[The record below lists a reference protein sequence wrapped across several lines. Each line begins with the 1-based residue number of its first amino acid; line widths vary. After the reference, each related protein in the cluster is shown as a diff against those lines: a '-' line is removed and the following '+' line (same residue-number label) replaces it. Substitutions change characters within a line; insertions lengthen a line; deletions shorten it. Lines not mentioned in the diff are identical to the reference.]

1 VPADPAAASTTI
13 EAGGLSFRA
22 RVAGPEDGRP
32 VFLLHGFPQ
41 TSACWFRQVPALVD
55 AGCRVVAYDQR
66 GYSPGARPAEVEAY
80 ASARFVDDLL
90 AIADALG
97 VGRFDLVG
105 HDLGGAV
112 AWTAAGTHPERLRS
126 LTVVSTPHPAAFKAA
141 YSSGSSGSS
150 GGGEGGDAGDQH
162 QKSGYIR
169 TFKESPRGEIE
180 AALLAD
186 GAAALRMVY
195 DGLPPDAVE
204 EYVSVLSA
212 PGALQAA
219 VDWYRASSGRV
230 SAATPPSP
238 VATLY
243 VWGDQDQALGRAAAE
258 ATAAHV
264 TGPYR
269 FEVIGGGTH
278 WLPELSADQLNPLL
292 LAHLAAT

>member
-1 VPADPAAASTTI
+1 VAVPADPATTDASI

-22 RVAGPEDGRP
+22 RIAGPEGGRP
-32 VFLLHGFPQ
+32 VVLLHGFPQ
-41 TSACWFRQVPALVD
+41 TSACWSRQLPGLAA
-55 AGCRVVAYDQR
+55 AGCRVVAFDQR
-66 GYSPGARPAEVEAY
+66 GYSPGARPVDVAAY
-80 ASARFVDDLL
+80 TNARFVDDLL

-97 VGRFDLVG
+97 FERFDLVG
-105 HDLGGAV
+105 HDLGGAI
-112 AWTAAGTHPERLRS
+112 AWTAAGTHPARLRS

-141 YSSGSSGSS
+141 YSSGSAG
-150 GGGEGGDAGDQH
+150 GGDAGDQH
-162 QKSGYIR
+162 QRSGYIR

-204 EYVSVLSA
+204 EYVSVLSQ

-219 VDWYRASSGRV
+219 IDWYRASSGRV

-238 VATLY
+238 VPTLY
-243 VWGDQDQALGRAAAE
+243 IWGDHDQALGRAAAE
-258 ATAAHV
+258 ATADHV

-269 FEVIGGGTH
+269 FEVIEGGTH
-278 WLPELSADQLNPLL
+278 WLPELSADVLTPLL
-292 LAHLAAT
+292 LAHLAST

>member
-1 VPADPAAASTTI
+1 V
-13 EAGGLSFRA
+13 
-22 RVAGPEDGRP
+22 DGRP
-32 VFLLHGFPQ
+32 VVLLHGFPQ
-41 TSACWFRQVPALVD
+41 TSACWSHQLSALAD
-55 AGCRVVAYDQR
+55 AGYRAVAYDQR

-80 ASARFVDDLL
+80 TNARFVDDLR

-97 VGRFDLVG
+97 FERFDLVG
-105 HDLGGAV
+105 HDLGGAI

-141 YSSGSSGSS
+141 YSAAGDA
-150 GGGEGGDAGDQH
+150 GDAGDQH

-169 TFKESPRGEIE
+169 TFKESPWGEIE

-204 EYVSVLSA
+204 EYVSVLSQTV
-212 PGALQAA
+212 ALQAA
-219 VDWYRASSGRV
+219 IDWYRASSGRV

-238 VATLY
+238 VPTLY
-243 VWGDQDQALGRAAAE
+243 VWGDRDQALGRAAAE
-258 ATAAHV
+258 ATAGHV

-269 FEVIGGGTH
+269 FEVIAGGTH

-292 LAHLAAT
+292 LEHLAST